1 MSQPDVGAPSSP
13 RKRLISIAIP
23 VLNEASNVE
32 RAYEAVTRVMEEEL
46 GDYDYEIVF
55 TDNHSADETF
65 EILMALGSRDS
76 RVRAVRFS
84 KNFGY
89 QNSIL
94 TGYALCRGDAAVQ
107 LDCDLQDPPELI
119 PEFVREWEAGSR
131 VVYGVRRSRAEGPVI
146 TLLRRVFYR
155 GLGRLSEDPLPTD
168 AGDFRLLDRLV
179 IDQLVHLT
187 DPNPYLRG
195 SIAWIGYGQKG
206 IEYDRRARLSGRS
219 NFSGAQLASLA
230 IDGLLAHSALPLRFA
245 AYVGVGT
252 GVVALLGGIG
262 YLVGRFWLGQDW
274 PAGFATLA
282 FLVLTSLSVNAI
294 FLGLIGEYLSRI
306 YVQLKGRPLTIIE
319 ESVNVPGSPR
329 SFRPGGSVQGAGPRP
344 G

>member
-119 PEFVREWEAGSR
+119 PEFV
-131 VVYGVRRSRAEGPVI
+131 
-146 TLLRRVFYR
+146 
-155 GLGRLSEDPLPTD
+155 SEDPLPTD